1 MALQISRR
9 GRLTWALAAVTA
21 VATMVV
27 AAGRHTARAGQN
39 DRGHDDGDH
48 DDHDRDHQRYTI
60 ALWGDMPYGA
70 LGKQQYPALLQDVN
84 DAHVAFSV
92 FDGDL
97 KAGGDGP
104 CTDDNVYTPAQA
116 YFASLE
122 RPLFWVPGDND
133 WTDCWGRYG
142 PGTFAPGAD
151 DPEER
156 LQHERDLFA
165 STPFTLGQK
174 KLRLTRQSSEGG
186 AFALYSEN
194 IRLKYGPVVYIGLNV
209 QGSNDNFPYA
219 GVDGET
225 RSDTE
230 IARQRAEET
239 ARKAADIVWLNEGF
253 AYAKSVGALGVMIVI
268 QADLNFNNEQH
279 LPDTRSWDAF
289 PDYVDALRNV
299 SLGFPGQVVLV
310 HGDSHYFKLDKPL
323 NTAAG
328 GVVANFT
335 RVETFGS
342 RNSHWVA
349 ATIDASNPLVFTF
362 EPRIVAANV
371 DP

>member
-1 MALQISRR
+1 MALRISRA
-9 GRLTWALAAVTA
+9 GRVTGTIIAVTA
-21 VATMVV
+21 VAALG
-27 AAGRHTARAGQN
+27 AAASLRSARADQF
-39 DRGHDDGDH
+39 DHDDGG
-48 DDHDRDHQRYTI
+48 HDRDHRKFTV

-84 DAHVAFSV
+84 SAHVAFSV

-104 CTDDNVYTPAQA
+104 CTDDNLYTPAVA
-116 YFASLE
+116 AFASLE
-122 RPLFWVPGDND
+122 RPLIWVPGDND

-165 STPFTLGQK
+165 STPFSLGQR
-174 KLRLTRQSSEGG
+174 KLRLTRQSSAGG
-186 AFALYSEN
+186 AYAIYSEN
-194 IRLKYGPVVYIGLNV
+194 VRWKYGPVVFIGLNV

-225 RSDTE
+225 RSDAE
-230 IARQRAEET
+230 IARQRAEEV
-239 ARKAADIVWLNEGF
+239 ARKAADIAWLNESFG
-253 AYAKSVGALGVMIVI
+253 YAKTVGALGVMIVF

-279 LPDTRSWDAF
+279 LTDTRSWDAF
-289 PDYVDALRNV
+289 PDYVNALRDA
-299 SLGFPGQVVLV
+299 SLAFSGQVVLV
-310 HGDSHYFKLDKPL
+310 HGDSHYYKVDQPIS
-323 NTAAG
+323 TSAG

-335 RVETFGS
+335 RLETYGS
-342 RNSHWVA
+342 RNNHWVA
-349 ATIDASNPLVFTF
+349 VTIDASNPRVFSF